1 MPRATPAACSPLWI
15 GEVSDAS
22 LWTHKP
28 RSHTLWTGVGPR
40 KDGQEF
46 TWGTLRG
53 LPAGVGS
60 ASGAA

>member
-1 MPRATPAACSPLWI
+1 MPRPTPAACSPLWI

-46 TWGTLRG
+46 TGSSELS
-53 LPAGVGS
+53 VGDRVLV
-60 ASGAA
+60 GGCG